1 MNPNNLFI
9 LEEEEDFFN
18 DKNKIQNIS
27 NDLHPFLFLPNGE
40 NFQSFDKFSQQM
52 SDNIILEHMQN
63 IMNTPQI
70 DLLEDDEKDSIDEVY
85 LIKEQNN
92 SKMELQSTDNSTKT
106 ITLSQNENSIKKEA
120 FFFKKINFKTLLYRK
135 RGRKEKNN
143 TIKKLKKKC
152 HGPGDFDNI
161 QRKIQVHFITF
172 LISLAND
179 AIKTFLGN
187 KVKYH
192 FRDIKYNIKKIVN
205 HDYVE
210 YLKKVNYSD
219 ILQFAIS
226 PKNKKYDENSNQ
238 KLYKRLIEESDL
250 FKKILDKKYL
260 YIFQKYYLDLKGNE
274 SETDFEGIKIKLSN
288 KTKPFTHLLQKNES
302 EKNKFNNVVKDVY
315 FSDVNYLIEKKF
327 VTKKFIV
334 NK

>member
-40 NFQSFDKFSQQM
+40 IFQSFDKFSQQM

-315 FSDVNYLIEKKF
+315 FSDVNYLIEK
-327 VTKKFIV
+327 
-334 NK
+334 N